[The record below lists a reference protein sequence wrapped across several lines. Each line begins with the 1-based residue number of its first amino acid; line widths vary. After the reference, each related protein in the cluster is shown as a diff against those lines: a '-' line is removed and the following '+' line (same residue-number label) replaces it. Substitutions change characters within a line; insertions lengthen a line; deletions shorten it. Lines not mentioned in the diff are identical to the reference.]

1 MGVTPASDA
10 FAAYPSDVVEEA
22 KRRVRH
28 MVDGGMVQKY
38 NRGGVVQHFQD
49 GSTEEAVSSAG
60 RYAPA
65 TQTVQ
70 GANAS
75 YNSCLN
81 REPSAANI
89 DLTDSYG
96 R

>member
-38 NRGGVVQHFQD
+38 AKGNEVISDADLYQVCFRSIRVYLLRRLWKQRQSKRQAEQTGWPYC
-49 GSTEEAVSSAG
+49 SS
-60 RYAPA
+60 Y
-65 TQTVQ
+65 
-70 GANAS
+70 
-75 YNSCLN
+75 
-81 REPSAANI
+81 
-89 DLTDSYG
+89 
-96 R
+96 